1 MSDTKPEEGD
11 KVLHVYNV
19 PETLVPRINK
29 YNREH
34 RGPQGNAIN
43 ITATCVKALEEELKK
58 REVA

>member
-1 MSDTKPEEGD
+1 MSDTKPTEED

-34 RGPQGNAIN
+34 RGPKGNAIN
-43 ITATCVKALEEELKK
+43 ITVTCVKALEKELKK
-58 REVA
+58 RGVT

>member
-1 MSDTKPEEGD
+1 MSETKPTEED

-34 RGPQGNAIN
+34 RGPKEIPIN
-43 ITATCVKALEEELKK
+43 ITVICVEALEKELKK
-58 REVA
+58 RGVI